1 MFTGITNKENV
12 MDHITRPEEKK
23 VTVNSD
29 HYVEMFALLTT
40 IAVFSDDERYAK
52 QADELVRKIRWS
64 EGR

>member
-1 MFTGITNKENV
+1 
-12 MDHITRPEEKK
+12 MDHITRPEEK
-23 VTVNSD
+23 TVKINAE
-29 HYVEMFALLTT
+29 HYIDMFALLTT